1 MFLALKGVCR
11 RRGRTQVLEDITF
24 ALDKGQIVSIIG
36 PSGVGK
42 TTLLGIIAGF
52 DKPDKGGL
60 TFGTQ
65 PSREHPV
72 ILVHQDFMLFPNLT
86 VFENTAF
93 GLAARRRPK
102 AEIKRRV
109 MDMLDFFRMADH
121 QDRYPH
127 QLSAGQKQRV
137 AIARAMVV
145 EPMLL
150 LLDEPFANL
159 DRNLKMSTAEFLRQT
174 QRSFGVTTIAATH
187 DLEEAFA
194 MSDSIGLLLQG
205 RLVQYA
211 PAHEI
216 YLRPPSREAGEFLGP
231 VNEIGPDLFHLLDLP
246 ENTQLDQVLLVRP
259 ECVEL
264 TAASDGPGLAT
275 DVAFIGHYTKY
286 RVELDGAVILAY
298 GRYDSITSGQ
308 RVRIRVRRCL
318 QTPEAP

>member
-1 MFLALKGVCR
+1 MFLALEGVCR

-24 ALDKGQIVSIIG
+24 GVDQGQIVSIIG

-42 TTLLGIIAGF
+42 TTLLEIIAGL
-52 DKPDKGGL
+52 DAPDKGGL
-60 TFGTQ
+60 TFGTP

-86 VFENTAF
+86 VYGNTAF
-93 GLAARRRPK
+93 GLTARRTPK
-102 AEIKRRV
+102 AEVHRRV
-109 MDMLDFFRMADH
+109 MAMLEYFHMADRG
-121 QDRYPH
+121 DSYPH

-174 QRSFGVTTIAATH
+174 QRNFGVTTIAATH
-187 DLEEAFA
+187 DLEEALA
-194 MSDSIGLLLQG
+194 MSDRIGLLLDG
-205 RLVQYA
+205 RLAQYA

-216 YLRPPSREAGEFLGP
+216 YHYPANREAGEFLGP
-231 VNEIGPDLFHLLDLP
+231 VNEIGPGIFHLLDLP
-246 ENTQLDQVLLVRP
+246 ENTQPDQALLVRP
-259 ECVEL
+259 ECIEL
-264 TAASDGPGLAT
+264 AAAPDGSGLIT

-286 RVELDGAVILAY
+286 RVELDGTTLQAY
-298 GRYDSITSGQ
+298 GQFGSITAGQ
-308 RVRIRVRRCL
+308 RVSIRIRPCPGHREV
-318 QTPEAP
+318 P